1 MYEPIQEGV
10 INTLS
15 GIISL
20 IKSDSEVKKAVGQVK
35 EGEKN
40 KRLQSSYSYSSVAK
54 ATSNLIAVFPILASR
69 NVSRDT
75 AEMVSRYIESKACIL
90 LSMAMQ
96 SANIDF
102 NVNNGAD
109 FLKKF
114 HKNLNIGGNGID
126 VAWNLV
132 QVMAGDV
139 GSMSESEIIES
150 VIENTD
156 YSSDKTLT
164 IPSRYVNSIMQ
175 ELARLRSI
183 EIYDT
188 KLNPISLNDFIVRE
202 MDGDISVSIRPFT
215 EADEKNDKN
224 DKDDNSKVPLK
235 NADRRSGILK
245 DQDIK
250 KMNNAVPSLLYVKFY
265 NPQNGNALSTEFV
278 IGVKGTIVGVNTD
291 EILRRIVN
299 DNNDGKSLLKFLR
312 VITGELS
319 AFDTILG
326 LSQIND
332 DVRAVK
338 KKGSYADT
346 WKLLQ
351 NRAQAAKYA
360 VKRGRQND
368 YSAITTVII
377 TRDDAEALYKEEN
390 LDIQDPKV
398 AKHFMESYNLLGFG
412 IVDDSTESA
421 KFIFDDDN
429 NVFEEY
435 SYTTLQREN
444 DEQYK
449 KMVSLM
455 TKMR

>member
-1 MYEPIQEGV
+1 MYEPIQEGIIRTVSDLISV
-10 INTLS
+10 IKGSDGRKVAYQKFKDGYQTGQKNANYDSTDPRQS
-15 GIISL
+15 G
-20 IKSDSEVKKAVGQVK
+20 
-35 EGEKN
+35 
-40 KRLQSSYSYSSVAK
+40 YSYSSVAK

-69 NVSRDT
+69 NISRET

-102 NVNNGAD
+102 NVRDGAD

-114 HKNLNIGGNGID
+114 HRNLNIGGNGID

-132 QVMAGDV
+132 QIMADDTIHQ
-139 GSMSESEIIES
+139 MSESSIIES

-156 YSSDKTLT
+156 YNSDKSLI
-164 IPSRYVNSIMQ
+164 IPSRNVMQ
-175 ELARLRSI
+175 LMQQLEQMRMI
-183 EIYDT
+183 QVYDT
-188 KLNPISLNDFIVRE
+188 ELNPVSLNDFIVKE
-202 MDGDISVSIRPFT
+202 MDGDISVSIRPFN
-215 EADEKNDKN
+215 EAKFDPKKRID
-224 DKDDNSKVPLK
+224 SVSL
-235 NADRRSGILK
+235 LK

-250 KMNNAVPSLLYVKFY
+250 KMNNAVPSLLYVEFY
-265 NPQNGNALSTEFV
+265 NPYNGNALSTKYI
-278 IGVKGTIVGVNTD
+278 IGVKGTVVGVNTD

-319 AFDTILG
+319 ATDVILG

-332 DVRAVK
+332 DIKAVK
-338 KKGSYADT
+338 KKGSQADT

-360 VKRGRQND
+360 VSRGRQND
-368 YSAITTVII
+368 YSAITTVVI

-429 NVFEEY
+429 NTFSEY

-455 TKMR
+455 TRMR

>member
-1 MYEPIQEGV
+1 MYEPIQEGIIKTVSDLISV
-10 INTLS
+10 IKGDENVQ
-15 GIISL
+15 
-20 IKSDSEVKKAVGQVK
+20 DEYKKAK
-35 EGEKN
+35 ENNEN
-40 KRLQSSYSYSSVAK
+40 KRKPSSYSYSSVAK
-54 ATSNLIAVFPILASR
+54 STSSLIAVFPILASR
-69 NVSRDT
+69 NVSRET

-102 NVNNGAD
+102 DAKDGVD

-114 HKNLNIGGNGID
+114 HRNLNIGGNGID

-139 GSMSESEIIES
+139 ANMSESEIIES

-164 IPSRYVNSIMQ
+164 IPSGYVNSIMQ
-175 ELARLRSI
+175 ELSRLRAI
-183 EIYDT
+183 KIYDT
-188 KLNPISLNDFIVRE
+188 EFNPVSLNDFIVKE
-202 MDGDISVSIRPFT
+202 MDGDISVSIRPVT
-215 EADEKNDKN
+215 EEDFSVKDKERI
-224 DKDDNSKVPLK
+224 KG
-235 NADRRSGILK
+235 SGILT

-250 KMNNAVPSLLYVKFY
+250 KMNNAVPSLLYVQFY
-265 NPQNGNALSTEFV
+265 NPYNGNALSTKYIV
-278 IGVKGTIVGVNTD
+278 GVKATVVGVNTD

-319 AFDTILG
+319 ASDVIFG

-332 DVRAVK
+332 DIKAVK

-360 VKRGRQND
+360 VKRGRHND

-377 TRDDAEALYKEEN
+377 TRDDAEALFKEEN
-390 LDIQDPKV
+390 LDIQNPKV

-421 KFIFDDDN
+421 KIIFDDDN

>member
-1 MYEPIQEGV
+1 MYEPIQEGIV
-10 INTLS
+10 KTVS
-15 GIISL
+15 DL
-20 IKSDSEVKKAVGQVK
+20 ILAIKDGGTTGVKYAGPNYT
-35 EGEKN
+35 GD
-40 KRLQSSYSYSSVAK
+40 KRANYSYSSVAK

-69 NVSRDT
+69 NVSKET
-75 AEMVSRYIESKACIL
+75 AEMTSRYIESKACIL

-96 SANIDF
+96 AANIDF
-102 NVNNGAD
+102 SVRDGAD

-132 QVMAGDV
+132 QIMANDATG
-139 GSMSESEIIES
+139 GSSSNESAEFDQARLLEYSIN
-150 VIENTD
+150 NTD

-164 IPSRYVNSIMQ
+164 IDSRKVNAVLQ
-175 ELARLRSI
+175 ELANLENI
-183 EIYDT
+183 KVYDT
-188 KLNPISLNDFIVRE
+188 NLNPRSLNDFIVKE
-202 MDGDISVSIRPFT
+202 MDGDISVSIRPIIEDFK
-215 EADEKNDKN
+215 AA
-224 DKDDNSKVPLK
+224 DDNKKIKS
-235 NADRRSGILK
+235 SGFLK

-265 NPQNGNALSTEFV
+265 NPQNGNALSTEFIV
-278 IGVKGTIVGVNTD
+278 GVKGMVIGVNTD

-299 DNNDGKSLLKFLR
+299 DNNDGRSLLKFLR

-319 AFDTILG
+319 ATDVIFG

-332 DVRAVK
+332 DIKAVK

-360 VKRGRQND
+360 VKHGRQND
-368 YSAITTVII
+368 YAAVTTVII
-377 TRDDAEALYKEEN
+377 TRDDAEALFKEEN

-421 KFIFDDDN
+421 RFIFDDDN